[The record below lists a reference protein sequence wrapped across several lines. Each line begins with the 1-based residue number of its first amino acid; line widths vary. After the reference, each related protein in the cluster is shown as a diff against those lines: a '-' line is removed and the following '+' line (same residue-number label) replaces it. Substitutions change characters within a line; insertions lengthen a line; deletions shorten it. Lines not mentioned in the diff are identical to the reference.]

1 MPPSSIKHRYFWQWG
16 PNLVKMNFNCLLW
29 KTQYVVIIVIIIIS
43 FMIVMVFNIVQ
54 MGKMGEHSVLNPKT
68 EIKERK

>member
-1 MPPSSIKHRYFWQWG
+1 
-16 PNLVKMNFNCLLW
+16 MNFNCLLW